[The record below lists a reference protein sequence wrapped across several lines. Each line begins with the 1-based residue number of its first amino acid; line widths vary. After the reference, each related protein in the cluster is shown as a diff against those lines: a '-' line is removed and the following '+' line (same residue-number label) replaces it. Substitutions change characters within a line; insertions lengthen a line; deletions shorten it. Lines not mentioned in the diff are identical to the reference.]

1 MTRRSSPRA
10 VSRIA
15 WLVLQT
21 FMLVPG
27 YLLMAQDA
35 SKNCLAQH
43 YKVIALPLQP
53 AHINQARHV
62 VGTTSSHRAALWT
75 EQSGLRE
82 VPLPPGY
89 FNSEGIAVNRSGH
102 LTGVAYDR
110 TFSKHQAFLF
120 ANGAMT
126 LLAGEQSRSY
136 AINDSDEV
144 VGESLLPGKKA
155 TEPVFWGKN
164 SSAKNSWGRN
174 SSGKNSLSKNTIQ
187 SLGGCCGGSA
197 RAVNNHAV
205 AIGDLYD
212 QDGRYHAFT
221 WNSRQGL
228 QTIGPP
234 DRYSSAIAINNRGDI
249 LIQVLSDVFLYAGGK
264 LIALELSTQAPSQP
278 LAINNCDVIVGS
290 YGPFSDV
297 ARAFVWQKSSGFRD
311 LNTLIAPNSGW
322 KLESATSINDRG
334 EIVGRGDYQGNED
347 AGFLLIPDR

>member
-1 MTRRSSPRA
+1 MMGQG
-10 VSRIA
+10 VS
-15 WLVLQT
+15 T
-21 FMLVPG
+21 
-27 YLLMAQDA
+27 
-35 SKNCLAQH
+35 NCLVKH

-53 AHINQARHV
+53 AHINQARQV
-62 VGTTSSHRAALWT
+62 AGTTSSHRAALWT

-89 FNSEGIAVNRSGH
+89 FNSEGVAANRSGH

-120 ANGAMT
+120 ANGVVT

-136 AINDSDEV
+136 SINDADEV
-144 VGESLLPGKKA
+144 VGESLLPGKKT
-155 TEPVFWGKN
+155 TEPVSWGK
-164 SSAKNSWGRN
+164 SSWV
-174 SSGKNSLSKNTIQ
+174 KNSLTRNTIR

-205 AIGDLYD
+205 AIGDKYD
-212 QDGRYHAFT
+212 QAGRYEAFS
-221 WNSRQGL
+221 WDPKQGM
-228 QTIGPP
+228 QSIGPP
-234 DRYSSAIAINNRGDI
+234 DRYSSAVAINDHGDI
-249 LIQVLSDVFLYAGGK
+249 VIQALSDVFLYAGGK
-264 LIALELSTQAPSQP
+264 LTPVELSTQDPSQP
-278 LAINNCDVIVGS
+278 LAINDCDVIVGS

-322 KLESATSINDRG
+322 KLESATSINGRG
-334 EIVGRGDYQGNED
+334 EIVGRGDYQGNDD